1 MIWTMNLLK
10 KVVAYLAIGA
20 AGSLALALSVALALV
35 LWPAPKLAE
44 PKDVYGFSKLKQAG
58 HATNEAIRPPQYY
71 LARDGTQLAYRF
83 YDSKADRILI
93 FVHGSSYHGAS
104 YDALAQAISAGGFA
118 KVYLPNLRGH
128 YLSGPR
134 SGDVEYV
141 GQLEDDIADLI
152 GYARAQG
159 QHGPVI
165 LGGHSSGG
173 GFAIRFAGGP
183 RSSLVSGYLLLSPVL
198 PLSPVFKRNSGWAT
212 ADVKRMIGLSIL
224 NTFGITAFDGMPTI
238 WFNKPQNLRDG
249 TETLVY
255 SYRLNTSMHPRFR
268 YESDVAAL
276 GDHVLILVGS
286 DDQQNYADAYGP
298 LMKRLDPKAQ
308 VVVLPGVDHLG
319 IMTNPAML
327 GASGKWL
334 SSLRE

>member
-1 MIWTMNLLK
+1 MSTLK
-10 KVVAYLAIGA
+10 RIAWHLVIGA
-20 AGSLALALSVALALV
+20 AALLALV
-35 LWPAPKLAE
+35 VGIAMVLVFWPAPKITE
-44 PKDVYGFSKLKQAG
+44 PKDVYGFRKLAQTSRA
-58 HATNEAIRPPQYY
+58 AAAAIRPVQYY
-71 LARDGTQLAYRF
+71 RARDGTPLAYRF

-93 FVHGSSYHGAS
+93 FVHGSSYHGAG
-104 YDALAQAISAGGFA
+104 YDALANALSAGGFA

-134 SGDVEYV
+134 TGDVEYV

-152 GYARAQG
+152 AFARAHG

-183 RSSLVSGYLLLSPVL
+183 NASLVAGYLLLSPVL
-198 PLSPVFKRNSGWAT
+198 PLSPIFKRHSGWAA

-224 NTFGITAFDGMPTI
+224 STFGITAFNGMPVI
-238 WFNKPQNLRDG
+238 WFNKPPDLRDG
-249 TETLVY
+249 TETLIY
-255 SYRLNTSMHPRFR
+255 SYRLNSSMHPRFK
-268 YESDVAAL
+268 YEHDLSAL
-276 GDHVLILVGS
+276 GAHALIIVGS

-298 LMKRLDPKAQ
+298 LLERVDPKAQ

-319 IMTNPAML
+319 VMNNRAML
-327 GASGKWL
+327 DAAGKWL
-334 SSLRE
+334 QVAEGMRQ